1 MHKLAK
7 GLKKKKKQKKGKKGT
22 EEDEFNPEELERYRR
37 ERAEAQQK
45 LAEES
50 TDANASS
57 SDEWRKFEALT
68 AGVDSILKKSQGDL
82 DRIKSTSFFQR
93 KAPPEEKKPDNKEL
107 EETKNQSKKWI
118 GFDKDGNPIEE
129 IQEDK
134 VINEINED
142 GFVNIPDDEDEQE
155 DSSEEDIFDTTY
167 IDVLQNTEVQLA
179 YIPESPTEEDA
190 GDDPFDTTSAEKVL
204 KTVDKKGKKLV
215 SLGNAVE
222 VLAGR
227 IDYVSTCKLQSTEPQ
242 KPQNLL
248 LDDDVFSETDKIL
261 TINSDPIEINKTLLD
276 DDTDIQDLPEI
287 DITNL
292 PTIIP
297 IVCSSED
304 KTTKINENN
313 NKTEIDISEFEILKE
328 STILEEIP
336 DLDDSEFD
344 LNATDEV
351 IILQEAED
359 PFSSKEC
366 PTEFQDEIVEAS
378 FEVATFV
385 NEEDPF
391 DTAFADNILPGKTEL
406 KFIEKELEE
415 LPESIVSISL
425 TDSTGHNKE
434 REIKLLTK
442 NSVPLLNNS
451 LEAARNNLLDS
462 SATDL
467 NQLADEPI
475 KPSEELT
482 YVDPFDT
489 SGVQELPPGK
499 TELKFLEKELLGEPH
514 ESLDD
519 DDFDPRKDEIN
530 PIDNNQS
537 QNRKTSRPEVLEVT
551 QQKAVAFEIPTP
563 SGRLDLLSTSK
574 EEKILPSKPL
584 TPYYCQKSF
593 EETFESDIEQEVDP
607 FDTSFVVKVAPSKV
621 ELKLIESELLKAET
635 QLPNNNQRSTE
646 EVISQYTKQ
655 NSVTKVIERQ
665 ESILDSEITVDIKPL
680 TPCIEKKNLEE
691 EITYSDPFDTSIASS
706 ILPGKAELKL
716 LENELSQVPENR
728 FIPLNLAQVSSSI
741 IEGTNSNLKEST
753 DFLCLDANDT
763 GDKIL
768 TPLQEEQI
776 FAQEEEEI
784 DPFDTSF
791 ASVGLGKTE
800 IKLLESELINK

>member
-45 LAEES
+45 LAEENPE
-50 TDANASS
+50 ANASS

-93 KAPPEEKKPDNKEL
+93 KAPPPVAKRPEKLES
-107 EETKNQSKKWI
+107 EETKNQTKKYI

-129 IQEDK
+129 IQQDK
-134 VINEINED
+134 VANEINED
-142 GFVNIPDDEDEQE
+142 GFVNVPDDDDEQE

-167 IDVLQNTEVQLA
+167 VDVLQKNDVQLA
-179 YIPESPTEEDA
+179 YIPESPTEEDF
-190 GDDPFDTTSAEKVL
+190 GDDPFDTTNAEKVL

-227 IDYVSTCKLQSTEPQ
+227 IDYVSTCKLQSTEPAKAQ
-242 KPQNLL
+242 DLL
-248 LDDDVFSETDKIL
+248 LGDDIFPETDIVQ
-261 TINSDPIEINKTLLD
+261 NSDTIEVCKTLLD
-276 DDTDIQDLPEI
+276 DDTDIQDLPV
-287 DITNL
+287 DINNL
-292 PTIIP
+292 PAIVP
-297 IVCSSED
+297 IVCTGEE
-304 KTTKINENN
+304 KVET
-313 NKTEIDISEFEILKE
+313 NKTEVPLDISEFEIFKE

-351 IILQEAED
+351 IILPEVED
-359 PFSSKEC
+359 PFSSKE
-366 PTEFQDEIVEAS
+366 PELTEFQDEIVEAS

-415 LPESIVSISL
+415 LPESVVSISL
-425 TDSTGHNKE
+425 TDPTGHKSHE
-434 REIKLLTK
+434 SDLLG
-442 NSVPLLNNS
+442 NSFLNNS
-451 LEAARNNLLDS
+451 LETARNNLLDS
-462 SATDL
+462 STTDL
-467 NQLADEPI
+467 NQLADQPI
-475 KPSEELT
+475 QPSEELT

-499 TELKFLEKELLGEPH
+499 TELKFLEKELLGETTTKIH

-519 DDFDPRKDEIN
+519 DDFDPRKDEVDQEN
-530 PIDNNQS
+530 LH
-537 QNRKTSRPEVLEVT
+537 NRKTSRPEVLEVS
-551 QQKAVAFEIPTP
+551 QHKAVAFEIPTP
-563 SGRLDLLSTSK
+563 SSRPDLLSTSK
-574 EEKILPSKPL
+574 DEKVLPSKPL

-593 EETFESDIEQEVDP
+593 EETFESDTEQEVDP
-607 FDTSFVVKVAPSKV
+607 FDTSFVVKVAPSKI

-635 QLPNNNQRSTE
+635 QPNINQPSAQ
-646 EVISQYTKQ
+646 EVLSQYTKK
-655 NSVTKVIERQ
+655 SETIEKQ

-680 TPCIEKKNLEE
+680 TPCVETKNEEE
-691 EITYSDPFDTSIASS
+691 EISYSDPFDTSIASS

-716 LENELSQVPENR
+716 LENELSQVSEQVQSR
-728 FIPLNLAQVSSSI
+728 FIPLNLAQVSK
-741 IEGTNSNLKEST
+741 ETNKISNFNETEEST
-753 DFLCLDANDT
+753 DFLCIDANDP
-763 GDKIL
+763 GHKVL
-768 TPLQEEQI
+768 TPLQESQL
-776 FAQEEEEI
+776 FPEEEEI